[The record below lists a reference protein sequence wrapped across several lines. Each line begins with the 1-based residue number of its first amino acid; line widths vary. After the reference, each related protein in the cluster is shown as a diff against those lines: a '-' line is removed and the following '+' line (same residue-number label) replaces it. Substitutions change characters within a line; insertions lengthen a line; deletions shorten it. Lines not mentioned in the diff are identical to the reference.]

1 MLIKK
6 FVRDKKKVSFWST
19 AILSVT
25 LIQLIGFQKLDEF
38 LQPPDLKKENVA
50 HAQTEIAAASLSDTT
65 PKKISVPKGA
75 LRYVFTPEYTAI
87 AYIKQLAPGKKEEL
101 IIQDNSGIVLR
112 EVEGKVKHMEWLGE
126 SDTLLYMLEKG
137 DKQELYLFQLQHKEP
152 HFVYKWP
159 NKEQHKIVKVF
170 FSPYLEYFYLQM
182 KNGKDTELYKYTF
195 STGLTM
201 LPTENINIAKVTYN
215 DKKDIVFIL
224 DQKGEEWEYKNGGL
238 WDKNGRLYA
247 DNKIGTNIQK
257 EPIIQKILEEQAA
270 KRVKEETKQK

>member
-38 LQPPDLKKENVA
+38 LQPPDFKKENVA
-50 HAQTEIAAASLSDTT
+50 HAQTKIAAASLSDTT
-65 PKKISVPKGA
+65 PKKIPVPKGA

-87 AYIKQLAPGKKEEL
+87 AYIKQFVPGKEEL

-112 EVEGKVKHMEWLGE
+112 EVKGKVKHMEWLGE
-126 SDTLLYMLEKG
+126 SNTLLYMLEKG

-159 NKEQHKIVKVF
+159 NKEFKITKVF
-170 FSPYLEYFYLQM
+170 FSPYLEYFYLQVR
-182 KNGKDTELYKYTF
+182 NEENTELYKYTF
-195 STGLTM
+195 STGLTV
-201 LPTENINIAKVTYN
+201 LPTEDIKIARVTYD

-238 WDKNGRLYA
+238 WDKNGKLYA
-247 DNKIGTNIQK
+247 ANKIGTNIQK
-257 EPIIQKILEEQAA
+257 EPIIQKVLEEQAA